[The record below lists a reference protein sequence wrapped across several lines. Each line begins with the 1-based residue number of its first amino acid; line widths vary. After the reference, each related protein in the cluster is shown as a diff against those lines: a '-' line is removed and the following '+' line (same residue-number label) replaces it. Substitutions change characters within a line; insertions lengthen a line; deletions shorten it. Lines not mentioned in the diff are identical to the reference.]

1 MAEQTSKRKLA
12 AILSA
17 DVAGNSGLMGNDE
30 PNRIWFAIDRAPVVS
45 LSISKPMGVS
55 LFLTK
60 RTLG

>member
-17 DVAGNSGLMGNDE
+17 DVAGNSLLMSNDE
-30 PNRIWFAIDRAPVVS
+30 PNRVWFAIDRAPVVS
-45 LSISKPMGVS
+45 LSISKSMGVS

>member
-17 DVAGNSGLMGNDE
+17 DVAGYLRLIGNDE

-45 LSISKPMGVS
+45 LSISKTMAVS

-60 RTLG
+60 RALG